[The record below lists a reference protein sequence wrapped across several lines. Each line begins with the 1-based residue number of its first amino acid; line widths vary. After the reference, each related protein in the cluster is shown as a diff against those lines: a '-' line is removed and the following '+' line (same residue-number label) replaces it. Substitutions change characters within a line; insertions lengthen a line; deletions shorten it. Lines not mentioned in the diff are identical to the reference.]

1 MSQSFFER
9 HQQLLN
15 NAVEAIRKRT
25 YWSAYP
31 EIPSGKAYG
40 ETAKADGQA
49 AFEGRLNK
57 PFSIDQPGTSGM
69 VGGEVSPYGIRLGV
83 TYPTPD
89 IDALLKGV
97 KAVLPAWRNAS
108 VDTRAGVCLEI
119 LFRLNRRSVEIAF
132 AVMHTTGQ
140 AFMMAF
146 QAGGPHAQDRGLE
159 AVAYAY
165 DEMKRVPERVLWEK
179 PSRGDPI
186 RLEKT
191 FRIIPRG
198 IGVVVGVST
207 FPTWNSYPAI
217 FADLATGNAVVIK
230 PHPAVRLPLAIT
242 AEIARGVLKDAG
254 FDPNLVTL
262 ASDSAEAPI
271 TKQLVTHPDVGI
283 VDFTGSSAFGNWI
296 EANARQAAVFTEK
309 AGVNAVILDSAD
321 DLKAVARN
329 LAFTLSLYSGQ
340 MCTTPQN
347 IYVPKAGIRVGDQ
360 RVSVDEFAQALASG
374 IDKLLGEPE
383 RAVEIL
389 GAIQSDATLGRI
401 ESAPGQGGQVVLAS
415 KAINHPQFPKARVRT
430 PVIIKVGADDEKVYQ
445 QEMFGPIVYI
455 ITTENT
461 EDSIA
466 RATRGAREKGAL
478 TCSIYCKDP
487 KALAR
492 AVEQAV
498 EAGASVSSNL
508 TGEVFVNQSAA
519 FSDYHV
525 SVPTLPA
532 MQPLPTP
539 PSSRPDFALLRA
551 EPPWPPGPKRQVDG
565 RHGFA

>member
-1 MSQSFFER
+1 VRHPFFER
-9 HQQLLN
+9 HQELLN
-15 NAVEAIRKRT
+15 KALTAIRERT

-31 EIPSGKAYG
+31 EIPSTKAYG

-49 AFEGRLNK
+49 AFEARLKK
-57 PFSIDQPGTSGM
+57 PFPIDQPGTTGT
-69 VGGEVSPYGIRLGV
+69 VGGEVSPYGITLGV
-83 TYPTPD
+83 TYPRPD
-89 IDALLKGV
+89 LDALLNGV
-97 KAVLPAWRNAS
+97 KAALPAWRSAS
-108 VDTRAGVCLEI
+108 VDTRVGICLEI
-119 LFRLNRRSVEIAF
+119 LSRINKRSVEMAF

-165 DEMKRVPERVLWEK
+165 EEMKRVPERVLWEK
-179 PSRGDPI
+179 PGRGEPI

-217 FADLATGNAVVIK
+217 FADLATGNAVVVK

-242 AEIARGVLKDAG
+242 VEIARAVLKEAG

-262 ASDSAEAPI
+262 ASDTVEEPI
-271 TKQLVTHPDVGI
+271 AKQLVTHPDVGI

-296 EANARQAAVFTEK
+296 EANARQAVVFTEK

-347 IYVPKAGIRVGDQ
+347 IYVPKTGIKVGEG
-360 RVSVDEFAQALASG
+360 RVSADEFAQALATG
-374 IDKLLGEPE
+374 IEKLLGEPD

-389 GAIQSDATLGRI
+389 GAIQSDATLRRI
-401 ESAPGQGGQVVLAS
+401 ESAPAQGGQIALPS
-415 KAINHPQFPKARVRT
+415 KSISHPQFPGARVRT
-430 PVIIKVGADDEKVYQ
+430 PVIIKVGAEDEVLYQ

-455 ITTENT
+455 ITTEST

-466 RATRGAREKGAL
+466 RATRGARQKGAI

-487 KALAR
+487 AMLAQ
-492 AVEQAV
+492 AVDQAV

-508 TGEVFVNQSAA
+508 TGDVFVNQSAA

-525 SVPTLPA
+525 SGANPAGNATLTDASFVAPRFRLAQSRVPAAAAAKP
-532 MQPLPTP
+532 
-539 PSSRPDFALLRA
+539 
-551 EPPWPPGPKRQVDG
+551 
-565 RHGFA
+565 

>member
-1 MSQSFFER
+1 VSHSFFER

-15 NAVEAIRKRT
+15 KALTAIRERT

-57 PFSIDQPGTSGM
+57 PFSIDQPGTTGT
-69 VGGEVSPYGIRLGV
+69 VGGEVSPYGIPLGV
-83 TYPTPD
+83 TYPKPD
-89 IDALLKGV
+89 INALLQGV
-97 KAVLPAWRNAS
+97 KAALPAWRSAS
-108 VDTRAGVCLEI
+108 VDTRVGVCLEI
-119 LFRLNRRSVEIAF
+119 LSRINKRSCEIAF

-146 QAGGPHAQDRGLE
+146 QAGGAHAQDRGLE

-165 DEMKRVPERVLWEK
+165 EEMKRVPERVLWEK
-179 PSRGDPI
+179 PGRGEPI

-198 IGVVVGVST
+198 IGAVVGVST

-217 FADLATGNAVVIK
+217 FADLATGNAVMIK

-242 AEIARGVLKDAG
+242 VEIARAVLKEAG

-262 ASDSAEAPI
+262 ASDSAEEPI
-271 TKQLVTHPDVGI
+271 AKQLVTHPDVGI

-296 EANARQAAVFTEK
+296 EANARQAVVFTEK

-321 DLKAVARN
+321 DIKAVARN

-347 IYVPKAGIRVGDQ
+347 IYVPKTGIKVGEG
-360 RVSVDEFAQALASG
+360 RVSADEFAQALASG

-389 GAIQSDATLGRI
+389 GAIQSDATLRRI
-401 ESAPGQGGQVVLAS
+401 ESASAQGGQVALPS
-415 KAINHPQFPKARVRT
+415 KTISHPQFPAARVRT
-430 PVIIKVGADDEKVYQ
+430 PVIIKVGAQDEAIYQ

-455 ITTENT
+455 ITTDST
-461 EDSIA
+461 EESIA
-466 RATRGAREKGAL
+466 RATRGARQKGAI

-487 KALAR
+487 TVLAH
-492 AVEQAV
+492 AVDQAV

-508 TGEVFVNQSAA
+508 TGDVFVNQSAA

-525 SVPTLPA
+525 SGANPAGNATLTDAAFVAPRFRLAQSRVPA
-532 MQPLPTP
+532 AAAAQP
-539 PSSRPDFALLRA
+539 
-551 EPPWPPGPKRQVDG
+551 
-565 RHGFA
+565 